1 MHPYSIFERTKYS
14 YRLEGLHDEVKEER
28 ALAEKKEERLVEI
41 QYSTTQYSILDLG
54 SPVSC
59 AGESESESEELKN
72 QIICVSNS
80 SVLLLLNV
88 L

>member
-1 MHPYSIFERTKYS
+1 M
-14 YRLEGLHDEVKEER
+14 KEER